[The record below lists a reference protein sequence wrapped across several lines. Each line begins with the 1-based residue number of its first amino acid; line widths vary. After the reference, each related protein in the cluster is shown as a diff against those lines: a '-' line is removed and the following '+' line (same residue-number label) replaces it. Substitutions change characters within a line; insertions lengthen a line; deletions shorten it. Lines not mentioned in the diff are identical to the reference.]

1 MKNYKRYTINDIFII
16 KLEYIWLM
24 TALIISNAII
34 FDKTNQI
41 NQMKII

>member
-16 KLEYIWLM
+16 KLEYIRLM
-24 TALIISNAII
+24 TTLIISNTII
-34 FDKTNQI
+34 FDKNNQI